1 MAELSQET
9 IAIIDRLKAEGDL
22 NRNTGTNSIRSM
34 NIKLD
39 KFDSLFRSI
48 NANVIE
54 QTSMLKMQLG
64 IANDAQE
71 RARTQEQF
79 DEVTPPTPTARQTD
93 DYSDGN
99 KKADTNAAIN
109 KMGDAIAKTL
119 SLKNLAIGAGAGFVG
134 YNLLKGFIDT
144 KYDGAFT
151 EMEEGLGGFGKEL
164 KKFSLDGMDDIKTT
178 IKDMN
183 KTLKD
188 LTGPDGSIT
197 KLNNNISDLSDKMRE
212 IADMTWVDV
221 AAKAIGAI
229 SLITLG
235 AASVR
240 YGLNRMSTDM
250 EAFRKAQ
257 GGRTWLQRIFNLN
270 KDGSVKTQV
279 GGGRGSGPLEVEA
292 RKAEAA
298 RLKAA
303 NAGPKVNT
311 TNIKQPTIPKGVGT
325 SGAGSV
331 TPITSPKVPSTTPK
345 MVTTAAGT
353 QVSKPQIRT
362 DSIGKNVGGKG
373 TITKNA
379 AGRLVY
385 KDGPNAGKFV
395 NDADAL
401 KAMENSLDSRYSKVF
416 GRLIALFKMVKI
428 AAAVLLMYEIYTI
441 LEDDDTYP
449 TKEDKIK
456 AMGPIIGNIV
466 GGLGGAALGA
476 AMGSIPPLTGWGTLI
491 GGIGGGILGAFMGG
505 YLGEIVAKW
514 AFAEDP
520 KPKDIDTLDNI
531 VAPGENAPPMPTG
544 GGHGGRAARIRWD
557 KKYGKTHN
565 KDGTPKVFKQG
576 TNRGDRSGVNKTR
589 RTVQQLKDAEAAAG
603 SSQGP
608 GGYTPNEIQ
617 LQEQG
622 LMGQGRANVKL
633 NEQVAMLGAAG
644 AIGSGGVNVVNNNAP
659 NIAPVMMQQGG
670 SDVTQVS
677 YNAGGGSG
685 DGTSLRVYGLT
696 GAIA

>member
-1 MAELSQET
+1 MAELSQDT
-9 IAIIDRLKAEGDL
+9 IAIIERLKAEGDL
-22 NRNTGTNSIRSM
+22 NRNTGTNSVRSM

-93 DYSDGN
+93 DYSDSG

-164 KKFSLDGMDDIKTT
+164 KKFSLDGMSDIKTT
-178 IKDMN
+178 IADIN
-183 KTLKD
+183 TTLKD
-188 LTGPDGSIT
+188 LTGPEGSIT
-197 KLNNNISDLSDKMRE
+197 KFNDNVSDVSDRMRE
-212 IADMTWVDV
+212 IADMSWVDF

-240 YGLNRMSTDM
+240 FALNRMSIDM
-250 EAFRKAQ
+250 EEFRKAQ
-257 GGRTWLQRIFNLN
+257 GGRTWLQRIFGLN
-270 KDGSVKTQV
+270 KDGTIKAPT
-279 GGGRGSGPLEVEA
+279 GGGRGSGPLEMEA

-298 RLKAA
+298 RIKAA
-303 NAGPKVNT
+303 AANTGPKVNT
-311 TNIKQPTIPKGVGT
+311 TGPKQPTIPKGVGT

-331 TPITSPKVPSTTPK
+331 GTTISPKINTTSPGVIS
-345 MVTTAAGT
+345 TAAGN
-353 QVSKPQIRT
+353 QVTKPQLRT
-362 DSIGKNVGGKG
+362 DSLGKNVAGKG
-373 TITKNA
+373 KIIKNA
-379 AGRLVY
+379 AGRLIY
-385 KDGPNAGKFV
+385 SDGPNAGKFV

-401 KAMENSLDSRYSKVF
+401 AAMEKSLDPRYSKVF
-416 GRLIALFKMVKI
+416 GRLVSLFKMVKI
-428 AAAVLLMYEIYTI
+428 AAAVLLMYEIYQI
-441 LEDDDTYP
+441 LEDDETYP
-449 TKEDKIK
+449 TKKDKIK

-476 AMGSIPPLTGWGTLI
+476 AMGSIPPSTGWGTLI

-505 YLGEIVAKW
+505 YLGEIVAK
-514 AFAEDP
+514 
-520 KPKDIDTLDNI
+520 
-531 VAPGENAPPMPTG
+531 
-544 GGHGGRAARIRWD
+544 
-557 KKYGKTHN
+557 
-565 KDGTPKVFKQG
+565 
-576 TNRGDRSGVNKTR
+576 
-589 RTVQQLKDAEAAAG
+589 
-603 SSQGP
+603 
-608 GGYTPNEIQ
+608 
-617 LQEQG
+617 
-622 LMGQGRANVKL
+622 
-633 NEQVAMLGAAG
+633 
-644 AIGSGGVNVVNNNAP
+644 
-659 NIAPVMMQQGG
+659 
-670 SDVTQVS
+670 
-677 YNAGGGSG
+677 
-685 DGTSLRVYGLT
+685 
-696 GAIA
+696 